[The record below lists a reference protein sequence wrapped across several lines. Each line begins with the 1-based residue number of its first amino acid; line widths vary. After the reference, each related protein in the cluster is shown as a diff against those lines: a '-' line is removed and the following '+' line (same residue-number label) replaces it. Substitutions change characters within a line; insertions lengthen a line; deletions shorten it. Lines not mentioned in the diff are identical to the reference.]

1 MGVELPRIGHS
12 RTTLV
17 AITSLGYLRRLIV
30 LNIGISIGTLFLM
43 LLRTA

>member
-1 MGVELPRIGHS
+1 MAPELPRIGQT

-30 LNIGISIGTLFLM
+30 LNIGISIGTLILM
-43 LLRTA
+43 LMRTA

>member
-1 MGVELPRIGHS
+1 MGVELPRIGQT

-30 LNIGISIGTLFLM
+30 LNIGISIGTLILM
-43 LLRTA
+43 LMRTA